1 MRRQC
6 ADYDVIF
13 AALTVMNE
21 TRCEPPKPAKDV
33 KNLAYDIAGRYPPNP
48 DNEIV
53 LPSGETI
60 DAEVSKELTRLRIRD
75 KARRLFDA
83 ENKGEVEPPE
93 ILTLRELLARP
104 QPDVAWRLAGFQP
117 ANTRVML
124 SAQYKAGKT
133 TLVGNL
139 VRSPVDGDPWLGRFE
154 VAAVGRVVI
163 LDFEM
168 GENQLAAWL
177 AAQGIENDDRITVIP
192 MRGKASTFD
201 VLDETTRSE
210 WAQRLAGFDY
220 LIIDPL
226 RPILDALGLDEHR
239 DGGRFLTAFDELCDQ
254 AGIPDNLVIHHM
266 GHRRTGP
273 RRLPIPGL
281 ARRRMAAGPRRQ
293 RRPRVSPVHQS
304 LRTGRQYQ
312 RVSPPLRR
320 HDTTSHSGRRN
331 PQRHQSP
338 RCDTRHHRGRRISRK
353 TPVYKANH
361 QETGIRAL
369 ERNDPPSTFTV
380 RRRRDTRPHERT
392 KKRKALHPQCSS
404 VRECAE

>member
-6 ADYDVIF
+6 ADYDVIS

-177 AAQGIENDDRITVIP
+177 ADQGIENDDRITVIP

-210 WAQRLAGFDY
+210 WAQRLARFDY

-226 RPILDALGLDEHR
+226 RPILDALGLDEHH
-239 DGGRFLTAFDELCDQ
+239 DGGRFLTALDELCDQ

-281 ARRRMAAGPRRQ
+281 ARRRMAAGQRRQ
-293 RRPRVSPVHQS
+293 RRPSVSPVHQS

-312 RVSPPLRR
+312 
-320 HDTTSHSGRRN
+320 
-331 PQRHQSP
+331 
-338 RCDTRHHRGRRISRK
+338 
-353 TPVYKANH
+353 
-361 QETGIRAL
+361 
-369 ERNDPPSTFTV
+369 
-380 RRRRDTRPHERT
+380 
-392 KKRKALHPQCSS
+392 
-404 VRECAE
+404 